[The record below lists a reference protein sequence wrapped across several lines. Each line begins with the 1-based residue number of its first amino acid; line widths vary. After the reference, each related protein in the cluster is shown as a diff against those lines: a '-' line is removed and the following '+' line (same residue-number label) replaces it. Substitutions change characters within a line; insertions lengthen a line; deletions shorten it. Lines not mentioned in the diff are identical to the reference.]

1 MGVKRIVGVAGIGVM
16 LAVGSAAAHHAF
28 SAEFDLNRPVK
39 LVGTITKTEWVNPHA
54 WVYLD
59 VKGTDGEVKNWAVEL
74 GPPNALLRRGWKKTS
89 MPFGAQITV
98 EGFAAKNGKEF
109 ANASDI
115 TLPDGTKIF
124 AGTDMPNP

>member
-1 MGVKRIVGVAGIGVM
+1 MGTKRIVGIAGIGVM
-16 LAVGSAAAHHAF
+16 LTVGSAAAHHAF
-28 SAEFDLNRPVK
+28 SAEFDSTKPVK
-39 LVGTITKTEWVNPHA
+39 LIGTITKTEWVNPHA

-59 VKGTDGEVKNWAVEL
+59 VKGPDGEVKNWAVEL

-89 MPFGAQITV
+89 LPAGVLITV
-98 EGFAAKNGKEF
+98 DGFGAKNGKEF

-124 AGTDMPNP
+124 AGTDMPVQ

>member
-1 MGVKRIVGVAGIGVM
+1 MGTKQIVGIAGIGVM
-16 LAVGSAAAHHAF
+16 LVAGVVSAHHAF

-59 VKGTDGEVKNWAVEL
+59 VKGADGKVLNWAVEL
-74 GPPNALLRRGWKKTS
+74 GPPNALVRRGWKKS
-89 MPFGAQITV
+89 SLPFGAQITV

-115 TLPDGTKIF
+115 TLPDGSKVF
-124 AGTDMPNP
+124 AGTDEPRQ